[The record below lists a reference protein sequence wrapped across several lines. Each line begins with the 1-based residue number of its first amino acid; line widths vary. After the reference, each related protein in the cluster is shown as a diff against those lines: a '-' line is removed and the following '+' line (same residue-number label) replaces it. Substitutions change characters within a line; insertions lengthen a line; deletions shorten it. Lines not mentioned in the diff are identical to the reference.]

1 MIILN
6 CFLSTSSFF
15 LNCELKIFFD
25 VDNMSSNPAIK
36 SLPKELG
43 RLSQCNSLNIQ
54 GTGIPGGEVSP
65 SAVGKKRSRSNL
77 VQNRMYIMCSKPLT
91 ESILPGNF
99 YISDLMI
106 KEAGLSLT

>member
-1 MIILN
+1 
-6 CFLSTSSFF
+6 
-15 LNCELKIFFD
+15 
-25 VDNMSSNPAIK
+25 MSSNPAIK

-77 VQNRMYIMCSKPLT
+77 VQNRMYSKALN
-91 ESILPGNF
+91 EFILPGNCF
-99 YISDLMI
+99 VLDFMFKESGWSTNCPSDLP
-106 KEAGLSLT
+106 